1 MAFIEIED
9 RIERAEVVLFP
20 EVWRRAEPLIGKGA
34 LIALRAKVQR
44 QDEGYKLLAD
54 EVVPLEPHAIAALT
68 KRVAHRRRS
77 SETRGGQA
85 SQSRIAS
92 EQPSGRSA
100 NQREAAVNLQRG
112 AEAAADMNRDTG
124 SMSADRSSSAAR
136 LRNTAQGGGT
146 EAPASRT
153 SGRPPQRQRVYI
165 KITADHERPDLLQ
178 QLKELLKSQPGPLP
192 TVLFYEREQQLRA
205 LSEAYSLK
213 PSPDLFKR
221 IESMFG
227 AGTVRVK

>member
-20 EVWRRAEPLIGKGA
+20 EVWRRSEPLIEKGA

-54 EVVPLEPHAIAALT
+54 EVVPLESHAIAALT
-68 KRVAHRRRS
+68 KRAAHRRRS
-77 SETRGGQA
+77 TETRGGQA
-85 SQSRIAS
+85 SQSHMGG
-92 EQPSGRSA
+92 EQPSGRST
-100 NQREAAVNLQRG
+100 NQREAANLQRG
-112 AEAAADMNRDTG
+112 AAAAADMNRDTG

-146 EAPASRT
+146 EALASRT
-153 SGRPPQRQRVYI
+153 SGRAPQRQRVYI

-213 PSPDLFKR
+213 PSPELFKR